1 MKKLPLKLLLLFSVF
16 FIFSSCEDEILE
28 DSRLN
33 STELNSE
40 GESSKTVSTI
50 CAMVENQSITSAY
63 FPEIRSIK
71 LPFSGP
77 STLSNN
83 ILVLPNVNY
92 FYSTAEDLDLMVEN
106 HNDAFD
112 VLTAGMTSEQ
122 ADDYADATG
131 FNEDQPL
138 VDFENQLYFNSLR
151 KMIETQYNIWLN
163 LQGDVFDYTTDPDNH
178 FIEDETERTLLGV
191 RADIIIGDCRNGFTY
206 YRFYDWGY
214 VTVPM
219 DSNFNDVM
227 DVLNDL
233 NAGATDQETVEDI
246 IKSNG
251 IGNTHGEGNPPNIPC
266 STKYKQHK
274 IEAHLFSST
283 RKVESKMKFKVP
295 LFEEWNGDQKIFA
308 KTTSFR
314 KKNGKWKKF
323 RADIYAGFYGQ
334 LTGYDNCQVFTLTPE
349 SKAKKRK
356 KLTKKKYYINRSR
369 FQDNHLYSLAKQ
381 DGNQV
386 SFDFWD

>member
-16 FIFSSCEDEILE
+16 FIFSSCDDEVFE
-28 DSRLN
+28 DSPLN
-33 STELNSE
+33 STELNSKE
-40 GESSKTVSTI
+40 ESSKTVSTI
-50 CAMVENQSITSAY
+50 CDMVENQGITSTY
-63 FPEIRSIK
+63 FPEIRSIT
-71 LPFSGP
+71 LPFSGGMG
-77 STLSNN
+77 LAKN
-83 ILVLPNVNY
+83 ILVLPDIPY
-92 FYSTAEDLDLMVEN
+92 FYSTVEDLDLMIEN

-112 VLTAGMTSEQ
+112 ILTVGMTSEQ

-138 VDFENQLYFNSLR
+138 VDFETQLNFNSLR
-151 KMIETQYNIWLN
+151 KKIETQYNIWLN

-227 DVLNDL
+227 DVLNEL
-233 NAGATDQETVEDI
+233 NTGATDQDTVEDI
-246 IKSNG
+246 IKNNG

-266 STKYKQHK
+266 STKLSIHK
-274 IEAHLFSST
+274 IEGHMFSNN
-283 RKVESKMKFKVP
+283 RCVESKMKFKVP

-323 RADIYAGFYGQ
+323 RANIYAGFYGQ
-334 LTGYDNCQVFTLTPE
+334 LTGYDNCNVFTLTPE
-349 SKAKKRK
+349 GKTKKRK
-356 KLTKKKYYINRSR
+356 KLKMKKYYVNRSR
-369 FQDNHLYSLAKQ
+369 IQDNNLYAKAMQ

-386 SFDFWD
+386 SFDYWD

>member
-16 FIFSSCEDEILE
+16 FIFSSCDDEVFE
-28 DSRLN
+28 DSPLN
-33 STELNSE
+33 STELNSKE
-40 GESSKTVSTI
+40 ESSKTVSTI
-50 CAMVENQSITSAY
+50 CDMVENQGITSTY
-63 FPEIRSIK
+63 FPEIRSIT
-71 LPFSGP
+71 LPFSGGMG
-77 STLSNN
+77 LAKN
-83 ILVLPNVNY
+83 ILVLPDIPY
-92 FYSTAEDLDLMVEN
+92 FYSTVEDLDLMIEN

-112 VLTAGMTSEQ
+112 ILTVGMTSEQ

-138 VDFENQLYFNSLR
+138 VDFETQLNFNSLR
-151 KMIETQYNIWLN
+151 KKIETQYNIWLN

-227 DVLNDL
+227 DVLNEL
-233 NAGATDQETVEDI
+233 NTGATDQDTVEDI
-246 IKSNG
+246 IKNNG

-266 STKYKQHK
+266 STKLSIHK
-274 IEAHLFSST
+274 IEGHMFSNN
-283 RKVESKMKFKVP
+283 RYVESKMKFKVP

-323 RADIYAGFYGQ
+323 RANIYAGFYGQ
-334 LTGYDNCQVFTLTPE
+334 LTGYDNCNVFTLTPE
-349 SKAKKRK
+349 GKTKKRK
-356 KLTKKKYYINRSR
+356 KLKMKKYYVNRSR
-369 FQDNHLYSLAKQ
+369 IQDNNLYAKAMQ

-386 SFDFWD
+386 SFDYWD